1 MDLEALLKQ
10 FFDHDE
16 FRPGQKETV
25 ESLLQGKHTLA
36 MLPTGTGKS
45 LCYQLAGYAS
55 EGAVLIVSPLLSLMQ
70 DQVEQMMMR
79 GEKRAVAINSFLS
92 RSEKRHVLNGLHRY
106 KFIFISPEM
115 LTVDFV
121 IKRLASL
128 HVSLFVIDEAHCIS
142 QWGYD
147 FRPDYQRLGEI
158 RIRLGDPLTLA
169 LTATATS
176 EVRKD
181 IIQSLK
187 IAEMNQIVFSV
198 DRPNITLAAEHV
210 EDFRFKQERLFHYAT
225 LLKGPGIIYFSSK
238 RLAEQ
243 MAQFLRDKGIAK
255 VMPYHGGME
264 QEDRILVQQQFLLG
278 QLDIICATSAFGMGI
293 NKDNI
298 RFVIH
303 YHMPIQL
310 ESYLQE
316 IGRAGRDGK
325 ASVAILLYSS
335 GDEQL
340 SAQLAEKELPSGA
353 QLHRLESW
361 LIESGRTA
369 PEHDLS
375 AEEIIRFCGFTEIQW
390 RITKK
395 YLLDGFHAKLPLKE
409 TIARLAVFSN
419 ARAKF
424 KSRKIE
430 EMKKWVDGHSCR
442 RKAILDYFS
451 EATSLPAANCCDACG
466 FDLHHFENTIENEIQ
481 PNKETSGTDEWRK
494 LLAEM
499 LLK

>member
-1 MDLEALLKQ
+1 MDLEALLNQ

-25 ESLLQGKHTLA
+25 ESILQGTHTLA

-45 LCYQLAGYAS
+45 LCYQLAGYAT
-55 EGAVLIVSPLLSLMQ
+55 EGAVLIASPLLSLMQ

-79 GEKRAVAINSFLS
+79 GEKRAVALNSFLS
-92 RSEKRHVLNGLHRY
+92 PAEKRHVLNRLHRY

-115 LTVDFV
+115 LTVEFV
-121 IKRLASL
+121 IKRLVSL
-128 HVSLFVIDEAHCIS
+128 PVSLFVIDEAHCIS

-158 RIRLGDPLTLA
+158 RVRLGEPLTLA
-169 LTATATS
+169 LTATATK
-176 EVRKD
+176 EVRAD

-187 IAEMNQIVFSV
+187 LAEMNEIVFSV
-198 DRPNITLAAEHV
+198 DRPNITLVAEHL
-210 EDFRFKQERLFHYAT
+210 EDFRSKQERLFHYAS
-225 LLKGPGIIYFSSK
+225 LLRGPGIIYFSSK

-243 MAQFLRDKGIAK
+243 MAQLLRDKGIAK

-325 ASVAILLYSS
+325 PSVAILLYSS

-340 SAQLAEKELPSGA
+340 SAQLAEMELPSGA

-361 LIESGRTA
+361 LIETGKTV
-369 PEHDLS
+369 PEYDLA
-375 AEEIIRFCGFTEIQW
+375 AEEIISFCGFSEIQW
-390 RITKK
+390 RITRKH
-395 YLLDGFHAKLPLKE
+395 LLEGFDARRPLKE
-409 TIARLAVFSN
+409 TIARLVAFSN
-419 ARAKF
+419 DRAKF

-430 EMKKWVDGHSCR
+430 EIKKWVDGHSCR
-442 RKAILDYFS
+442 RRAILDYFS
-451 EATSLPAANCCDACG
+451 ETLSSSVANCCDACG
-466 FDLHHFENTIENEIQ
+466 FDLHLFENTIKSDIQ
-481 PNKETSGTDEWRK
+481 PDKETSGIDEWRK